1 MKSYLLIFTFLIFMH
16 SIFSQVKIEN
26 DIESALVNSKKG
38 VYWALA
44 NIPLK
49 KARLDQSIINEDKL
63 LAKVKIEKE
72 INGIRI
78 ESTGY
83 NETNEVTVVI
93 YRSKDSLIK
102 DGFIKKND
110 IESFDNDEWIIVIL
124 DT

>member
-1 MKSYLLIFTFLIFMH
+1 
-16 SIFSQVKIEN
+16 
-26 DIESALVNSKKG
+26 
-38 VYWALA
+38 
-44 NIPLK
+44 
-49 KARLDQSIINEDKL
+49 
-63 LAKVKIEKE
+63 VKIEKE

-110 IESFDNDEWIIVIL
+110 IESFDNDE
-124 DT
+124 

>member
-26 DIESALVNSKKG
+26 DIESALVNAKKG

-110 IESFDNDEWIIVIL
+110 IESFDNDE
-124 DT
+124 

>member
-1 MKSYLLIFTFLIFMH
+1 MKLYLLIFTFLFFMQ
-16 SIFSQVKIEN
+16 SIFSQAKIEN
-26 DIESALVNSKKG
+26 DIESALINAKKG

-63 LAKVKIEKE
+63 IAKVKIEKE
-72 INGIRI
+72 INGVRI

-93 YRSKDSLIK
+93 YRSKDSLLK
-102 DGFIKKND
+102 DGFIKKYD
-110 IESFDNDEWIIVIL
+110 IESFDNDK
-124 DT
+124 